1 MRGPAPAAVAA
12 VAVGGALGCVLRAVV
27 GASFPS
33 GPADFPWAVFAVNL
47 AGAAALAALP
57 ALGAVRRSSVLA
69 AGLGP
74 GLLGGFTTLSA
85 VSDQTRALLAA
96 DQAITAAAYVGG
108 SLALGLV
115 AVHLVSSRV
124 APPAADAGGPAAPAT
139 RERGR

>member
-27 GASFPS
+27 GDAVPA
-33 GPADFPWAVFAVNL
+33 GPTDFPWVIFVVNL
-47 AGAAALAALP
+47 VGAVALAALP
-57 ALGAVRRSSVLA
+57 ALGSVRRSPVLA

-96 DQAITAAAYVGG
+96 DETVTAAAYVGG
-108 SLALGLV
+108 SLAVGLLAVV
-115 AVHLVSSRV
+115 AVSALVG
-124 APPAADAGGPAAPAT
+124 AGAEQDLADAEGD
-139 RERGR
+139 E

>member
-27 GASFPS
+27 GEVVPA
-33 GPADFPWAVFAVNL
+33 GPTDFPWVIFVVNL
-47 AGAAALAALP
+47 VGAAALAALP

-96 DQAITAAAYVGG
+96 EETVTAAAYVGS
-108 SLALGLV
+108 SLAVGLLAVV
-115 AVHLVSSRV
+115 AVS
-124 APPAADAGGPAAPAT
+124 AAVGTGPEQDLAD
-139 RERGR
+139 EEGDE

>member
-12 VAVGGALGCVLRAVV
+12 VAAGGALGCVLRAVV
-27 GASFPS
+27 GEAFPA
-33 GPADFPWAVFAVNL
+33 GPADFPWGIFVVNL
-47 AGAAALAALP
+47 VGAAALAALP

-96 DQAITAAAYVGG
+96 DETVTAAAYVGG
-108 SLALGLV
+108 SLAVGLL
-115 AVHLVSSRV
+115 AVHLVTSLL
-124 APPAADAGGPAAPAT
+124 ADPLTPED
-139 RERGR
+139 ER

>member
-27 GASFPS
+27 GETVPA
-33 GPADFPWAVFAVNL
+33 GPADFPWAVFAINL
-47 AGAAALAALP
+47 VGAAALAALP
-57 ALGAVRRSSVLA
+57 VLGVVRRSSVLA

-96 DQAITAAAYVGG
+96 DQTVTAAAYVGG
-108 SLALGLV
+108 SLAVGLI
-115 AVHLVSSRV
+115 AVHVVSSV
-124 APPAADAGGPAAPAT
+124 LDGQQDEEGD
-139 RERGR
+139 E